1 MSRRLAAFITM
12 VTMAS
17 LMVPAQA
24 IADDNDRHGRK
35 KSQSV
40 QLGPRPYF
48 LVDDMD
54 EGPLKKSLQ
63 KCSEGPFEKTD
74 FSIGHRGACLQFP
87 EHTKESYEAAA
98 RMGAGILECDVT
110 FTKDL
115 ELVCRH
121 DQCDLHTTTN
131 ILATP
136 LADKCSVPFTGAVLD
151 SNGGVITPASVTCC
165 TSDLTLAEFK
175 TLKGKMDA
183 GNSAGRTPAEYM
195 NATPRF
201 RTDLYSAPFAPTQR
215 ASSSSRSWD
224 AR

>member
-110 FTKDL
+110 FTEDL
-115 ELVCRH
+115 
-121 DQCDLHTTTN
+121 
-131 ILATP
+131 LAR
-136 LADKCSVPFTGAVLD
+136 KV
-151 SNGGVITPASVTCC
+151 GVIGIFSDWAGTVTYYASC
-165 TSDLTLAEFK
+165 
-175 TLKGKMDA
+175 MH
-183 GNSAGRTPAEYM
+183 GR
-195 NATPRF
+195 
-201 RTDLYSAPFAPTQR
+201 
-215 ASSSSRSWD
+215 
-224 AR
+224 